1 MLRRNQPAYIFV
13 DLYIIMKITSFVFA
27 AVLMCALATHT
38 AFAQSNNTLTPQEKS
53 EGFRLLWD
61 GKTSQGWRGI
71 FKDHFPEQGWVMK
84 DGVLTIQ
91 ASNGKEE
98 GLGGDIVTDKQYSAF
113 VLKFDFKL
121 TEGANSG
128 VKYFVTEKEK
138 TSQSGIGLEYQV
150 LDDERHPD
158 AKLGRDGDR
167 TLSSLYD
174 LIPAKKPTAA
184 IKPIG
189 EWNTGMIKVFP
200 NNHVEHWLNGYKVLE
215 YERGSKAFEDLV
227 AISKFKI
234 WEHFGVAP
242 EGHILLQD
250 HGNTVSYRNIKIKEL
265 K

>member
-1 MLRRNQPAYIFV
+1 MKNNKLVLITLLQV
-13 DLYIIMKITSFVFA
+13 GCLTIITP
-27 AVLMCALATHT
+27 
-38 AFAQSNNTLTPQEKS
+38 AFAQKLNELNKKEKA
-53 EGFRLLWD
+53 EGFAMLWD
-61 GKTSQGWRGI
+61 GKTSNGWRAL
-71 FKDHFPEQGWVMK
+71 FKNSFPEKGWVMEN
-84 DGVLTIQ
+84 GILTIQ

-98 GLGGDIVTDKQYSAF
+98 GLGGDIVTDKEYSAF
-113 VLKFDFKL
+113 ILKFDFKL

-138 TSQSGIGLEYQV
+138 TEMSGIGLEYQV

-174 LIPAKKPTAA
+174 LITAKKPTAA

-189 EWNTGMIKVFP
+189 EWNSGEVRVYP

-215 YERGSKAFEDLV
+215 YQRGSKEFEDLV
-227 AISKFKI
+227 AISKYKK
-234 WEHFGVAP
+234 WDKFGEAP
-242 EGHILLQD
+242 KGHILLQD